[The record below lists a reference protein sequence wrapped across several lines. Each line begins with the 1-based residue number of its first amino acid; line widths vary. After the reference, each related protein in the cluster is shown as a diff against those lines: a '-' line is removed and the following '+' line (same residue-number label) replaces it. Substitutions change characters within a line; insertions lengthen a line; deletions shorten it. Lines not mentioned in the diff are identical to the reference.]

1 MEFFQK
7 LGSLVTRFWKER
19 NYNEDDFPEVASR
32 GLSELPPDRYVT
44 FWDVV
49 KWALTCE
56 QLPTQADLGA
66 KFGQPPLTV
75 YGGRDFRIE
84 VLFWVQGIPVVHQ
97 HSFSGAFHVMHGSSL
112 QSLWEFEPTE
122 QVAMRLALGRVSLK
136 KAELLRKGDSR
147 PIIAGKRLI
156 HSTFHLDRP
165 SLTVVVRTL
174 GDANK
179 QPQYSYLPPTIA
191 YVPFAMVPS
200 VQRRTQLLRMLLVS
214 GKHAEYQEIANHML
228 GTEDAYPVFQFLLS
242 TFELIEDEDER
253 HNLLL
258 AARWKHPKLIEALQP
273 ALLQDER
280 RNKIVQVRERVSN
293 SDLQFFLALLLN
305 ITERSAIL
313 SLIEQRYPSRD
324 PINAVVSWVRELS
337 EMGVLGVRFNKPWL
351 SLLQCLLMNL
361 SEEEICQTFSNEYAG
376 YRAADLELGLHE
388 LASAFR
394 DSWLLQPVFSSKD
407 LGSGMQ
413 RLTTVSQSRSTAM
426 SN

>member
-1 MEFFQK
+1 MEFFQR
-7 LGSLVTRFWKER
+7 LGSMVTRLWKER
-19 NYNEDDFPEVASR
+19 DYNEEDFPEVASR
-32 GLSELPPDRYVT
+32 GLSELPPDQHVS
-44 FWDVV
+44 FWDVS

-56 QLPTQADLGA
+56 RLPGQADLSA

-75 YGGRDFRIE
+75 FGGRDFRIE
-84 VLFWVQGIPVVHQ
+84 VLFWVQGIPAIHQ

-174 GDANK
+174 GEANK

-191 YVPFAMVPS
+191 YDPFAMVPS
-200 VQRRTQLLRMLLVS
+200 VQRRTQLLRMLLIS
-214 GKHAEYQEIANHML
+214 GKRAEYNEIARHVL
-228 GTEDAYPVFQFLLS
+228 GTEDAYSVFQFLLS

-253 HNLLL
+253 HDLLL
-258 AARWKHPKLIEALQP
+258 AAQWKHPKLIEALRP
-273 ALLQDER
+273 ALFQAER

-305 ITERSAIL
+305 ITERPAIL

-324 PINAVVSWVRELS
+324 PVQAIVTWVRELS
-337 EMGVLGVRFNKPWL
+337 ELGVLGVRFPEPWL
-351 SLLQCLLMNL
+351 LMLQCLLTKR
-361 SEEEICQTFSNEYAG
+361 SDCEIQKAFTDRYSTERLPDIKSGLGEVSAG
-376 YRAADLELGLHE
+376 LQN
-388 LASAFR
+388 
-394 DSWLLQPVFSSKD
+394 SWLLEPVF
-407 LGSGMQ
+407 Q
-413 RLTTVSQSRSTAM
+413 
-426 SN
+426 N

>member
-7 LGSLVTRFWKER
+7 LGSLVSRLWKER
-19 NYNEDDFPEVASR
+19 NYNEEEFPEVASR
-32 GLSELPPDRYVT
+32 GLSELPPDQHVT
-44 FWDVV
+44 FWDVA

-56 QLPTQADLGA
+56 RLPAQADLSA
-66 KFGQPPLTV
+66 TFGQPPLTV

-84 VLFWVQGIPVVHQ
+84 VLFWVQGIPAIHQ

-112 QSLWEFEPTE
+112 QSLWEFAPTE
-122 QVAMRLALGRVSLK
+122 QLAIRLALGRVSLK

-147 PIIAGKRLI
+147 PIIAGNRLI

-174 GDANK
+174 SEANK

-191 YVPFAMVPS
+191 YDPFAIVPS

-214 GKHAEYQEIANHML
+214 GKHAEYKEVAHHLL
-228 GTEDAYPVFQFLLS
+228 GTEDSYSVFQFLLS

-258 AARWKHPKLIEALQP
+258 AARLKHPTLIKALQP
-273 ALLQDER
+273 ALLDVER
-280 RNKIVQVRERVSN
+280 RNKIVGIRERVSN

-305 ITERSAIL
+305 IPERSAIL

-324 PINAVVSWVRELS
+324 PLIAIVTWVRQLS
-337 EMGVLGVRFNKPWL
+337 ELGVLGVRFPEPWL
-351 SLLQCLLMNL
+351 LMLQCLLMKSSGAEIQKEFRDNYNTEHVANL
-361 SEEEICQTFSNEYAG
+361 QSG
-376 YRAADLELGLHE
+376 LGELS
-388 LASAFR
+388 SALQ
-394 DSWLLQPVFSSKD
+394 DSWLLQPVF
-407 LGSGMQ
+407 Q
-413 RLTTVSQSRSTAM
+413 T
-426 SN
+426 